1 MVAANGTG
9 ESAQTPAP
17 PRFCQGRWCILAGN
31 AKSSNA
37 LRISCVIEALCD
49 YAFRGA
55 PFFETDAPQYEWLN
69 RIVTVAAYRFEPDR
83 VILSVYAIH

>member
-1 MVAANGTG
+1 M
-9 ESAQTPAP
+9 
-17 PRFCQGRWCILAGN
+17 
-31 AKSSNA
+31 
-37 LRISCVIEALCD
+37 CD